1 MKKFIAVLMMTVL
14 TAAPAFAAAK
24 GKARKTGKSVA
35 AATVAPPSSA
45 DEKNKS
51 DFAAA
56 EKMLYGQRPKTAL
69 IELTRLCDDESFL
82 RACSLLGFGYYSGR
96 YGIARNTQ
104 TAIEWYEKC
113 ADKEKNFFCHKE
125 LARIYYR
132 AGDYDKAFAYYKK
145 AAVGGD
151 ADGQYG
157 LAKMYLDGKSV
168 HADYEKS
175 LRWMRKAAHARK
187 NPSKAARC
195 ALVEMS
201 YFGIG
206 MRRSLKDTKYWLRLC
221 ETPLVR
227 ALMSFYG
234 HGVPRDRQKAREI
247 LVSAD
252 LRETLA
258 DWNDLTGQSLPS
270 VGKKN
275 VRDQN
280 IAEDCLKSKP
290 FFETTRKTPDIA
302 TYAVKIF
309 NPDFY
314 RSFDVH
320 DGYVEKAGIGDQTF
334 EACGITF
341 YTTAERKRL
350 LNKALKDRNVI
361 KISRYTNACLG
372 AETTGVCDLN
382 LTWREEDT
390 EE

>member
-1 MKKFIAVLMMTVL
+1 MKKLIAVLMMTVL
-14 TAAPAFAAAK
+14 ASAPAFAAPK
-24 GKARKTGKSVA
+24 KKSRRVGKPAVVA
-35 AATVAPPSSA
+35 AVPSPA
-45 DEKNKS
+45 DEKNKA

-56 EKMLYGQRPKTAL
+56 EKMLYGQRPKTAM
-69 IELTRLCDDESFL
+69 IELTRLCDEEEFL

-96 YGIARNTQ
+96 YGIARNAQ
-104 TAIEWYEKC
+104 TAIGWYEKC
-113 ADKEKNFFCHKE
+113 AAKEKNFFCHKE

-206 MRRSLKDTKYWLRLC
+206 MRRSLKDTKYWLKLC
-221 ETPLVR
+221 ETPLIR

-234 HGVPRDRQKAREI
+234 HGVPRDRRRARDI

-252 LRETLA
+252 LKETLA
-258 DWNDLTGQSLPS
+258 DWNDLTGQSGPS
-270 VGKKN
+270 AGKKT

-290 FFETTRKTPDIA
+290 FFESARNTPDIA

-309 NPDFY
+309 DPDFY

-341 YTTAERKRL
+341 YTTLERKHL
-350 LNKALKDRNVI
+350 LNKALKNRDAI

-382 LTWREEDT
+382 LNWREEDT

>member
-1 MKKFIAVLMMTVL
+1 MKKLIAVLMMTVL
-14 TAAPAFAAAK
+14 ASAPAFAAPK
-24 GKARKTGKSVA
+24 KKARRVRKPAVVA
-35 AATVAPPSSA
+35 AVPSPA
-45 DEKNKS
+45 DEKNKA

-56 EKMLYGQRPKTAL
+56 EKMLYGQRPKTAM
-69 IELTRLCDDESFL
+69 IELTRLCDEEEFL

-96 YGIARNTQ
+96 YGIARNAQ
-104 TAIEWYEKC
+104 TAIGWYEKC
-113 ADKEKNFFCHKE
+113 AAKEKNFFCHKE

-206 MRRSLKDTKYWLRLC
+206 MRRSLKDTKYWLKLC
-221 ETPLVR
+221 ETPLIR

-234 HGVPRDRQKAREI
+234 HGVPRDRRRARDI

-252 LRETLA
+252 LKETLA
-258 DWNDLTGQSLPS
+258 DWNDLTGQSGPS
-270 VGKKN
+270 AGKKT

-290 FFETTRKTPDIA
+290 FFESARNTPDIA

-309 NPDFY
+309 DPDFY

-341 YTTAERKRL
+341 YTTLERKRL
-350 LNKALKDRNVI
+350 LNKALKNRDAI

-382 LTWREEDT
+382 LNWREEDT